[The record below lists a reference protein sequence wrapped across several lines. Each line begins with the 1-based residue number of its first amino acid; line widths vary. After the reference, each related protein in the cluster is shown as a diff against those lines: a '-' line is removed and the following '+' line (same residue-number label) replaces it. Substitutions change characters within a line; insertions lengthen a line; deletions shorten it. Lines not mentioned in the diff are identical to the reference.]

1 MDTSTKLTSVLA
13 LALALWPLSVRAD
26 AKDACDSTVP
36 ALTGG
41 PMLPASSETAVVRWL
56 GNANYEIAFGG
67 KIYLLDTFYD
77 RVSRSRPIGFTVAD
91 VKKADVIF
99 LSHGHFDHMSDVVPV
114 ARQTGA
120 KVVGAP
126 ITIETAIKLG
136 LPPEQAIIAKGGEVL
151 KFGDLTVHVALA
163 RHSTIQDGLVEAYA
177 NVYKIETRAD
187 TPEEAAH
194 TKEVRSRG
202 TFSPDVIDKG
212 TLAFGLV
219 LRNGF
224 KIVGVGSAG
233 PITDGDR
240 RMAQELG
247 PADIAIVAYQP
258 HAVAE
263 RQIPDTMALIELFQ
277 PRLFLPAH
285 HDHSFG
291 VWLDLGVEP
300 LFAKLRD
307 DMPDTKFV
315 APLYRS
321 PICVVTSG
329 VDRGSLKFRY

>member
-1 MDTSTKLTSVLA
+1 MNTSTRIAALLMLACVLS
-13 LALALWPLSVRAD
+13 PLSSRAD
-26 AKDACDSTVP
+26 AAEACDSMVP

-41 PMLPASSETAVVRWL
+41 PMLPAASETAVVRWL

-77 RVSRSRPIGFTVAD
+77 RVSRSRPIGFNVED

-136 LPPEQAIIAKGGEVL
+136 LPPEQAVIAKGGEVL

-163 RHSTIQDGLVEAYA
+163 RHSTIQDGLVDAYA
-177 NVYKIETRAD
+177 NVYRVETRAD

-233 PITDGDR
+233 PVTDGDR

-247 PADIAIVAYQP
+247 PVDIAIVAYQP

-263 RQIPDTMALIELFQ
+263 RQIPDTMALVELFQ
-277 PRLFLPAH
+277 PKLFLPAH

-300 LFAKLRD
+300 LFEKLRD
-307 DMPDTKFV
+307 DMPATKFA

-321 PICVVTSG
+321 PICVATG
-329 VDRGSLKFRY
+329 GADRGAFKIHY